1 MDFDKTQLSSEQVM
15 VSRTSGLAI
24 ASLILGILGFC
35 TFGLAGIAGLILGI
49 VGLIVISK
57 SAGQLKG
64 GGLAVAGIVVSAVS
78 LFTLFIL
85 LLMAILMPALAQAR
99 HQARIAVSMNNVKQ
113 LCLATLLYCDNN
125 EQKFPPCDNWPDALK
140 SYYGEPKIL
149 TSPHAP
155 DSGRSYAMNAELNG
169 RRRTDISEPARTVL
183 LFEAQSGSAPAG
195 GRELL
200 QEKPYG
206 LKGYVIGF
214 VDGHIELIRP
224 ERLDELIWSP

>member
-1 MDFDKTQLSSEQVM
+1 MDNLQSQNKPSEAIK
-15 VSRTSGLAI
+15 TSGLAI

-49 VGLIVISK
+49 VGLIAINK

-64 GGLAVAGIVVSAVS
+64 GGLAVAGIIISAVS
-78 LFTLFIL
+78 LFTLFIA
-85 LLMAILMPALAQAR
+85 LLMAIFMPALTQAR
-99 HQARIAVSMNNVKQ
+99 DQGRTAVSLNNVKQ
-113 LCLATLLYCDNN
+113 LCLATLMYCDEN
-125 EQKFPPCDNWPDALK
+125 EQRFPPCDNWPDALK

-155 DSGRSYAMNAELNG
+155 DAGRSYAMNAELNG
-169 RRRTDISEPARTVL
+169 RRRTDISDPARTVL
-183 LFEAQSGSAPAG
+183 LFEARSGSTPAG

-214 VDGHIELIRP
+214 VDGHVECVPP
-224 ERLDELIWSP
+224 ERLDELIWEP